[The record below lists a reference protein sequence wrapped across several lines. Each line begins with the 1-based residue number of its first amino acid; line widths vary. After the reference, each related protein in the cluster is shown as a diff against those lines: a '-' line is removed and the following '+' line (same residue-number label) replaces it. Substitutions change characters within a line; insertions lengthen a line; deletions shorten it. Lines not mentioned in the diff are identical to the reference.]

1 MRKRTPTESF
11 LLGRLQRLHAAQG
24 MSCGE
29 LARRSGVDVDRTEDI
44 LAGRRIATPL
54 ELRRLLKAL
63 VAAGR
68 DGAVERPAWQAGP
81 RTGRDELTARRD
93 CALRE
98 RDELQAEVEQLHEAL
113 HAERS
118 SRTNALADLRDAH
131 MREVVAMRRH
141 FHEEIMETRDA
152 AQARE
157 DKLIAALRM
166 AHAELTCRARSAS
179 SAAAPP
185 PHGPSN
191 PSSGR
196 ASEERTT
203 SWIETAAGVAIGL
216 GGLALG
222 TWLATSK
229 SKIG

>member
-11 LLGRLQRLHAAQG
+11 LLGRLQRLRAAQG
-24 MSCGE
+24 ISCDE

-54 ELRRLLKAL
+54 ELRRFFKTL
-63 VAAGR
+63 VTTSRGV
-68 DGAVERPAWQAGP
+68 AVERSAWQTGP
-81 RTGRDELTARRD
+81 RTSRDELTAQRD
-93 CALRE
+93 SALRE
-98 RDELQAEVEQLHEAL
+98 RDELQAEAEQLHEAL

-131 MREVVAMRRH
+131 MREVVSMRQH
-141 FHEEIMETRDA
+141 FHDELTEACDA

-157 DKLIAALRM
+157 EKLIAALRM

-179 SAAAPP
+179 AAAPP
-185 PHGPSN
+185 AHGPSK